1 MPACIETQLARR
13 AHVVANVAIYF
24 VFAYFYELKNITIEP
39 QEVARRAGANPGFGE
54 SVDYTEPGGRVTAS
68 RGS

>member
-1 MPACIETQLARR
+1 MPAYIETQLVRS
-13 AHVVANVAIYF
+13 AHVVVYVAIYF
-24 VFAYFYELKNITIEP
+24 VFAYVYELKNTTIEP

-54 SVDYTEPGGRVTAS
+54 SIDYTEPGGRVTAS